1 MNNKEQLELAKRYKG
16 SRCVAAR
23 QYCNLSSD
31 ASWCDAFV
39 TYIFYKAGNKDL
51 YCNGKKETYCPH
63 SIEWCKTH
71 LAQIPLYLA
80 MPSDIIF
87 FDWQPNNVPDHI
99 GFVTSR
105 DSTSAIDTI
114 EGNTSGGIV
123 DTKKRPAK
131 YVLGVFRPHFTGNT
145 DTSEPLTIDGKFGYK
160 SISMLQKALGIKVDS
175 ILGKHT
181 VRKLQEVCGA
191 NPDGCWAKKT
201 SVKCQQMIGA
211 KPDGDFG
218 EKSVMKL
225 QEWCNEMVFGKSEKP
240 VDPPKKK
247 KTNAEKIV
255 EKATAYAWK
264 RSTPRKT
271 YKYSTGHARQ
281 TYKEALK
288 KYMHKTAK
296 ISQSDCGYFVSVL
309 VRATGIDKDFD
320 CLKGFE
326 WDYSKHL
333 KVVHKGGKIRK
344 GELQPGDIIRY
355 KKKNGQ
361 HTLIYYGKGKIAEA
375 QRGHAFPKIKKDRK
389 KYNRSNVKKS
399 TIQILRAKE

>member
-1 MNNKEQLELAKRYKG
+1 MNNREQIDLAKRYKG

-23 QYCNLSSD
+23 QYCNLPAG

-39 TYIFYKAGNKDL
+39 TYIFYKAGNKNL

-63 SIEWCKTH
+63 SIEWCKTY

-105 DSTSAIDTI
+105 DSTSAINTI

-131 YVLGVFRPHFTGNT
+131 YVLGVFRPHFTGST
-145 DTSEPLTIDGKFGYK
+145 DTSKPLKIDGKFNYK
-160 SISMLQKALGIKVDS
+160 SISMLQRALGVKVDS
-175 ILGKHT
+175 ILGKQT

-201 SVKCQQMIGA
+201 SIKCQQMIGA
-211 KPDGDFG
+211 NPDGDFG
-218 EKSVMKL
+218 EKSTMKL
-225 QEWCNEMVFGKSEKP
+225 QEWCNEMVFGKQP

-247 KTNAEKIV
+247 KTNAEQIIEKID
-255 EKATAYAWK
+255 EYAW
-264 RSTPRKT
+264 SYGTPQKKWR
-271 YKYSTGHARQ
+271 YKTGHAKAS
-281 TYKEALK
+281 YKEALH

-296 ISQSDCGYFVSVL
+296 ISQSDCGYFVSTPI
-309 VRATGIDKDFD
+309 RATGIDKNFD
-320 CLKGFE
+320 CLKGSE
-326 WDYSKHL
+326 WDYSKSL
-333 KVVHKGGKIRK
+333 KVVHNGGKIKK
-344 GELQPGDIIRY
+344 GELKPADIIRY
-355 KKKNGQ
+355 KKDGGGQ
-361 HTLIYYGKGKIAEA
+361 HTLYKYSKNKIAEA
-375 QRGHAFPKIKKDRK
+375 GRGSRFPVIRRDRK
-389 KYNRSNVKKS
+389 KYNARNVKKN
-399 TIQILRAKE
+399 TIQILRVKE